1 MLQTEKTK
9 IRKKN
14 LYKNPTNLYNKLLAI
29 YLKEY
34 NSNAD
39 EEKERDKKY
48 GIKLKNYRH

>member
-14 LYKNPTNLYNKLLAI
+14 LYKNPTNLYNKLL
-29 YLKEY
+29 KEY
-34 NSNAD
+34 NSIAD

-48 GIKLKNYRH
+48 GIKLKSYRH

>member
-14 LYKNPTNLYNKLLAI
+14 LYKNPKNLYNKLL
-29 YLKEY
+29 KEY
-34 NSNAD
+34 NSIAD

-48 GIKLKNYRH
+48 GIKSKNYRH

>member
-34 NSNAD
+34 NSIAD

-48 GIKLKNYRH
+48 GIKLKNYSH